1 MKSIIYLS
9 VFLLISCS
17 SNINLE
23 GQEDVSIE
31 TPKEKSWNLTLTDQD
46 ISYLI
51 IASTMENQDMQ
62 FSVETSLNDEKQTT
76 NVSHFPNIKKYA
88 LASLNNNNY
97 KQLIFLGNNSIRPE
111 NELIFVFYLNT
122 ESKPYQLLNIPLP
135 EIDGDNRKKLNSI
148 NSYSI
153 KPPYIERK
161 LEYQP
166 LEGELQKEI
175 IIYKINNNNEAEVV
189 SKKTDK

>member
-1 MKSIIYLS
+1 
-9 VFLLISCS
+9 
-17 SNINLE
+17 
-23 GQEDVSIE
+23 
-31 TPKEKSWNLTLTDQD
+31 
-46 ISYLI
+46 
-51 IASTMENQDMQ
+51 MENQDMQ

>member
-1 MKSIIYLS
+1 MKNIIYLS
-9 VFLLISCS
+9 LFLIISCTT
-17 SNINLE
+17 NINLE
-23 GQEDVSIE
+23 GQEDISVE

-111 NELIFVFYLNT
+111 NELIFIFHLNT
-122 ESKPYQLLNIPLP
+122 ENKPYQLLNIPLP
-135 EIDGDNRKKLNSI
+135 EIDDTDGRKRLNSI
-148 NSYSI
+148 NTYNI

-161 LEYQP
+161 IEYQP
-166 LEGELQKEI
+166 LEGELQKET
-175 IIYKINNNNEAEVV
+175 IIYKINDGNEVEIVA
-189 SKKTDK
+189 KY

>member
-1 MKSIIYLS
+1 MKNIVYLLL
-9 VFLLISCS
+9 FLLISCS
-17 SNINLE
+17 SNINLD
-23 GQEDVSIE
+23 GQEDISVE
-31 TPKEKSWNLTLTDQD
+31 TPKEKSWNLTLTDKD

-111 NELIFVFYLNT
+111 NELIFIFHLNT
-122 ESKPYQLLNIPLP
+122 ENKPYQLLNIPLP
-135 EIDGDNRKKLNSI
+135 EIDNTDGRKRLNSI
-148 NSYSI
+148 NTYNI

-161 LEYQP
+161 IEYQP
-166 LEGELQKEI
+166 LEGELQKET
-175 IIYKINNNNEAEVV
+175 IIYKINDNNEVEVV
-189 SKKTDK
+189 SKY

>member
-1 MKSIIYLS
+1 MKNIIYLS
-9 VFLLISCS
+9 LFLLISCS

-23 GQEDVSIE
+23 GQEDVSVE

-76 NVSHFPNIKKYA
+76 NVSNFPNIKKYA

-111 NELIFVFYLNT
+111 NELIFIFHLNT
-122 ESKPYQLLNIPLP
+122 ENKPYQLLNIPLP
-135 EIDGDNRKKLNSI
+135 EIDDTDGRKRLNSI
-148 NSYSI
+148 NTYSI

-161 LEYQP
+161 IEYQP

-175 IIYKINNNNEAEVV
+175 IIYKINDGNEVEVV
-189 SKKTDK
+189 AKY